1 MSGVNSIGL
10 VSDNQVFAAA
20 LAAALVVA
28 GWHAIHLT
36 AEDARDSAIR
46 EAGKLVL
53 ITNPQG
59 RLPNRRTGLGGG
71 PRPILVAVGTNRAF
85 AKLAA
90 TVERFDATAILDGD
104 QPFSDLIIALDRLL
118 RSPPVSHDVDALL
131 TGLRQREAE
140 AQRISTLTQREQQVL
155 GGLLTGRTA
164 AEIARTKHI
173 SMPTVRSHIRA
184 VLTKLGV
191 SSQVAAVAVTSRS
204 GRERILLDQLRR
216 FHQF

>member
-1 MSGVNSIGL
+1 
-10 VSDNQVFAAA
+10 
-20 LAAALVVA
+20 
-28 GWHAIHLT
+28 
-36 AEDARDSAIR
+36 
-46 EAGKLVL
+46 
-53 ITNPQG
+53 
-59 RLPNRRTGLGGG
+59 
-71 PRPILVAVGTNRAF
+71 
-85 AKLAA
+85 
-90 TVERFDATAILDGD
+90 
-104 QPFSDLIIALDRLL
+104 
-118 RSPPVSHDVDALL
+118 LL